1 MAMATPSSLI
11 NFNVNGVYGSKPLE
25 HGMVKLIPSRSSPSN
40 DLWKQKA
47 KLHGRMSCKQQASAR
62 AAYDGG
68 SGRGHVTGDFVA
80 GLVLGGAIFG
90 TLGYVFAPQISRSL
104 MSIDKSMFTLEEA
117 EEWWLRRKLPKP
129 LYDEK
134 DLEITRKSLTD
145 KIDKLNAAIDH
156 VAAQLKAGQN
166 PPSLGKFEY
175 PSDVKDAAHA

>member
-1 MAMATPSSLI
+1 MASPCSLT
-11 NFNVNGVYGSKPLE
+11 NFNVNGVYGSKPLGY
-25 HGMVKLIPSRSSPSN
+25 GMVKLIPSRSSPSN
-40 DLWKQKA
+40 NVWKQKA

-62 AAYDGG
+62 ASYDGG
-68 SGRGHVTGDFVA
+68 SGRGHAAGDFVA

-166 PPSLGKFEY
+166 PPDFGKLEY
-175 PSDVKDAAHA
+175 PTDVKNAGHA